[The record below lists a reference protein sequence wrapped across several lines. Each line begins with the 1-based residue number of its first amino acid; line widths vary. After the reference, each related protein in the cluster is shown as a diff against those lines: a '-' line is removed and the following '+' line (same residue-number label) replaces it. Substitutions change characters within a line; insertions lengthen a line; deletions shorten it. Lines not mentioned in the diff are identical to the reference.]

1 MCHRMLMHT
10 ECIRGDFFRVLKTRE
25 GNVFVGYY
33 NSTREKENEKIR
45 QIFKLLCQENDK
57 AKESMTIDEVINMVK
72 KKYNVFIK
80 IAYEFPRPKTKQFEK
95 PRPRKMYLEIIP
107 KGHIRP

>member
-1 MCHRMLMHT
+1 MCHRMLTHT
-10 ECIRGDFFRVLKTRE
+10 YIRCDFFRVLKTKE

-33 NSTREKENEKIR
+33 TTRREKENEQIR

-57 AKESMTIDEVINMVK
+57 AKESMTLDEVINMVK

-80 IAYEFPRPKTKQFEK
+80 IAYELPRPKPKPFEK
-95 PRPRKMYLEIIP
+95 THPRKMYLEIIP
-107 KGHIRP
+107 KGHIRPQ